1 MLNMTHR
8 KKDIW
13 NIPRFINSSA
23 VQEEKLVRK
32 NEKEPP
38 EGEKEIEDMESQKDR
53 DVENK
58 DCDGPI
64 YTINTMNNMDD

>member
-1 MLNMTHR
+1 MTHR

-13 NIPRFINSSA
+13 NIPRLINSSA

-32 NEKEPP
+32 NEKELP

-58 DCDGPI
+58 DYDGPI

>member
-1 MLNMTHR
+1 M
-8 KKDIW
+8 
-13 NIPRFINSSA
+13 
-23 VQEEKLVRK
+23 RK

-58 DCDGPI
+58 DYDGPI

>member
-1 MLNMTHR
+1 M
-8 KKDIW
+8 
-13 NIPRFINSSA
+13 
-23 VQEEKLVRK
+23 RK